1 MNEDELSYQIIGA
14 AIKVHRKLGPG
25 LLEKIYQDWL
35 EYELQKLDL
44 VVEKEKKMS
53 VVYDEL
59 SFDSGYRID
68 LLINKKVVVELKSV
82 EQVTD
87 LHFAQTLT
95 YLKLGK
101 FKLGLIINFNVEI
114 LKHGVTRVVNGL

>member
-25 LLEKIYQDWL
+25 LLERIYQDCL

-44 VVEKEKKMS
+44 MVEKEKKMP

-68 LLINKKVVVELKSV
+68 LLIDNKVVLELKSV
-82 EQVTD
+82 DQVTD
-87 LHFAQTLT
+87 LHFAQALT
-95 YLKLGK
+95 YLKLGG
-101 FKLGLIINFNVEI
+101 FKLGLIINFNVEV
-114 LKHGVTRVVNGL
+114 LKLGVTRVVNGL

>member
-25 LLEKIYQDWL
+25 LLEKIYQDCL

-68 LLINKKVVVELKSV
+68 LLINKKVVVELISV

-95 YLKLGK
+95 YLKLGE

>member
-25 LLEKIYQDWL
+25 LLEKIYQDCL

-53 VVYDEL
+53 VGYDEL

-95 YLKLGK
+95 YLKLGE

>member
-25 LLEKIYQDWL
+25 LLEKIYQDCL

-44 VVEKEKKMS
+44 VVEKEKKMA

-95 YLKLGK
+95 YLKLGE
-101 FKLGLIINFNVEI
+101 FKLGLIINFNVES

>member
-25 LLEKIYQDWL
+25 LLEKIYQDCL